1 MFTEKKD
8 RRKKTMMSVNEVRE
22 LALSGN
28 FRRIPVSRE
37 LYADRITAIEVL
49 RILRGVSKHCYLLES
64 VEDAKR

>member
-1 MFTEKKD
+1 
-8 RRKKTMMSVNEVRE
+8 MMSVNEVRE